1 MMGLKAVRL
10 HYDTLGADPRTT
22 WRVHVAEARI
32 FAEPSGEAPVLRT
45 LREGE
50 ACTGDVVV
58 LPESDTEWLELEEGG
73 LVSLTCLHRIHP
85 GNVLVEG
92 VIPTGREQVNRWWGM
107 PAGYEPADLAEIP
120 SVYTT
125 QRTDRRYLLRAPAVE
140 SLVEM
145 LAAARA
151 AGHDIRAGSTYRS
164 WQVQKQLYDA
174 AVGRDGLAQR
184 YSAPPGHSEHQLGT
198 AVDLTDAP
206 MVHFI
211 EPTFGETSHYRWL
224 VSHAAAYGWRQSYT
238 ASNVAATGYICEPWH
253 WRFHGV

>member
-1 MMGLKAVRL
+1 MGAER
-10 HYDTLGADPRTT
+10 RTP
-22 WRVHVAEARI
+22 WRVHTTEALVL
-32 FAEPSGEAPVLRT
+32 AEPTSAARVFARLA
-45 LREGE
+45 EG
-50 ACTGDVVV
+50 ATCTGDVVV
-58 LPESDTEWLELEEGG
+58 VPESDTEWLALEGG
-73 LVSLTCLHRIHP
+73 GAVSLTCLHRTHP
-85 GNVLVEG
+85 GNILVDG
-92 VIPTGREQVNRWWGM
+92 VIPTGREQVNRWWGL
-107 PAGYEPADLAEIP
+107 PASYEPADLSEIP

-125 QRTDRRYLLRAPAVE
+125 QRSDRRYLLRAPAVE

-145 LAAARA
+145 LAAGRA

-164 WQVQKQLYDA
+164 WTVQKQLYDA

-211 EPTFGETSHYRWL
+211 EPTFGDTPHYRWL

-238 ASNVAATGYICEPWH
+238 STNVAATGYICEPWH
-253 WRFHGV
+253 WRFHGA